1 MSTNYVDKMDNEPVG
16 IEHLADFHTGK
27 CVQIPA
33 INEWGLDAQGT
44 AYWWKEFRSVKCQD
58 MYMSSRIPENSSRFQ
73 NTHKQ
78 IA

>member
-16 IEHLADFHTGK
+16 MEHLADCHTSK
-27 CVQIPA
+27 YVQSLA
-33 INEWGLDAQGT
+33 ITEWVLEVQGT
-44 AYWWKEFRSVKCQD
+44 AYWWKDFGSVKCQD
-58 MYMSSRIPENSSRFQ
+58 MYMSSRNSNRFK

>member
-44 AYWWKEFRSVKCQD
+44 AYWWK
-58 MYMSSRIPENSSRFQ
+58 
-73 NTHKQ
+73 
-78 IA
+78 